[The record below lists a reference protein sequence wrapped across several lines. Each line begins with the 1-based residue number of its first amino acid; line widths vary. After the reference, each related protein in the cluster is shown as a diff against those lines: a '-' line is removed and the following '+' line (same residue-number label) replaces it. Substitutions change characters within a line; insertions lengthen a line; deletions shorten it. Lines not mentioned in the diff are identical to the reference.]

1 MPSFTVSTK
10 ASRLAWRILIS
21 NVTSQCRCVHVAWRS
36 LSNYDARYE
45 ESVVLLLF
53 RSESRSLHTCI
64 CMYRGTVC
72 CYVFLIFSVWR
83 QYRIKSP
90 KVRKFWYVLRRIVCI
105 VLPKA
110 DPDLV
115 GGTKLKLPSFNGG
128 FRELSF
134 YCCRIAR
141 GLVFQSFFLLSIGV
155 RLLASNRL
163 IVTDH

>member
-10 ASRLAWRILIS
+10 ALRLAWRILIS

-36 LSNYDARYE
+36 LSNYDARYK

-53 RSESRSLHTCI
+53 RSESRSLHTCMY
-64 CMYRGTVC
+64 MYRGTVC
-72 CYVFLIFSVWR
+72 FYVFFIFSVRR
-83 QYRIKSP
+83 QYRIKSL
-90 KVRKFWYVLRRIVCI
+90 KVRKFWYVSRRIVCI

-115 GGTKLKLPSFNGG
+115 GGTKLKLLPFNGG

-134 YCCRIAR
+134 YYCRIAR
-141 GLVFQSFFLLSIGV
+141 DLVFQFFFFLSI
-155 RLLASNRL
+155 RKHWS
-163 IVTDH
+163 VTDLL